1 MRRRKRLVAEE
12 IVLAGATRTPIG
24 TFGGVFAEFHP
35 AKLGAIAIAEALRRA
50 GVDASQV
57 DDVLLGEVIQGGQ
70 GMNVA
75 RQAAIQ
81 AGIPVEATAMTINQ
95 VCASGLRA
103 VAMAAQQISMGDS
116 RIVVAGGTE
125 SMSTAPYV
133 LRKARFGYRMGNGE
147 LVDSM
152 ISDSLTCA
160 IERYHMGLTAE
171 NVAAEM
177 GISREEQD
185 QFAVESQAKAAAAM
199 ESGRF
204 KEEIVPVEVPQGKG
218 QLLLVEKDEHPRP
231 GTTIER
237 LAKLKPA
244 FKPDGTVTAGNSS
257 GLNDGAAAVVV
268 MSASTA
274 KELGVT
280 PQARIVGYAWAGV
293 EPRIMG
299 LGPVPAIKKALEKTG
314 LSLSDIDLIELNEAF
329 AAQSLGVIQQL
340 DLDRSIL
347 NVNGGAIA
355 LGHPVGASGARILVT
370 LTYEMARRKSKLGLA
385 SLCAGGGQGIA
396 MIVESLM

>member
-1 MRRRKRLVAEE
+1 MAEE

-24 TFGGVFAEFHP
+24 TFEGAFAEFHP
-35 AKLGAIAIAEALRRA
+35 AKLGAIAIAEALKRA
-50 GVDASQV
+50 GVAASQV

-81 AGIPVEATAMTINQ
+81 AGIPVEATAMTLNQ

-103 VAMAAQQISMGDS
+103 VAMAAQQIGMGDS

-185 QFAVESQAKAAAAM
+185 QFAVESQAKAAAAL

-204 KEEIVPVEVPQGKG
+204 EDEIVPVEVPRGKG
-218 QLLLVEKDEHPRP
+218 LLLRVEKDEHPRP
-231 GTTIER
+231 GTTIDK

-257 GLNDGAAAVVV
+257 GINDGAAAMVV

-274 KELGVT
+274 RDLGVT
-280 PQARIVGYAWAGV
+280 PQARIVGYGWAGV

-299 LGPVPAIKKALEKTG
+299 LGPVPAIKRALEKTG
-314 LSLSDIDLIELNEAF
+314 LGLSDIDLIELNEAF
-329 AAQSLGVIQQL
+329 AAQSLGVIRQL
-340 DLDRSIL
+340 DLDRSKL

-370 LTYEMARRKSKLGLA
+370 LTHEMAKRKSKLGMA
-385 SLCAGGGQGIA
+385 TLCAGGGQGIA